1 MKKIAK
7 GFTLVELMIV
17 VAIIG
22 ILAAVAIPNF
32 MKYQLR
38 ARYGEIPTNIKTYY
52 TAQKALT
59 ALERTIAT
67 TFGGDGLTTGQFF
80 APGKLPAVCTPSTT
94 KTAWTAADMGKSQ
107 AIDWV
112 IDGSTY
118 GCYDSAAGGGTVA
131 GFGPAISLWA
141 LSDIDGDSFN
151 ACTILYG
158 PRVNE
163 LGVVTA
169 TPPAGCAAFP
179 AAPSADKPWSQ
190 PIRFKGTT
198 VDSNVF

>member
-7 GFTLVELMIV
+7 GFTLVELMVV

-22 ILAAVAIPNF
+22 ILAAIAIPNF

-38 ARYGEIPTNIKTYY
+38 AKYGEVPTNIKSYY

-59 ALERTIAT
+59 ALERAIPTA
-67 TFGGDGLTTGQFF
+67 FGGDNSTTGKYF
-80 APGKLPAVCTPSTT
+80 APGKLPATCTPGTTKNPWSTT
-94 KTAWTAADMGKSQ
+94 DIGTSQ

-118 GCYDSAAGGGTVA
+118 GCYDSGTEVGGAKTYGS
-131 GFGPAISLWA
+131 AITLWA
-141 LSDIDGDSFN
+141 LSDIDGDTVN
-151 ACTILYG
+151 ACTVLYA

-163 LGVVTA
+163 AGGVTA

-179 AAPSADKPWSQ
+179 TTPTSTQPWNQ

-198 VDSNVF
+198 PDSNVF